1 MPLLARARSQLIL
14 ELDGRLCLSD
24 DSHGPAAVGL
34 NYSRLRTYLR
44 TRNVRS
50 VWYLDLDLTHE
61 PVQPAAN
68 VPVGWWRSGRV
79 TPRLAA
85 DGWLERQEFWG
96 SRT

>member
-1 MPLLARARSQLIL
+1 MPLLPHQLIL
-14 ELDGRLCLSD
+14 ELNGRLCLSD

-34 NYSRLRTYLR
+34 NYGRLRAYLEA
-44 TRNVRS
+44 RNVRC
-50 VWYLDLDLTHE
+50 VWYLDIDLALE
-61 PVQPAAN
+61 PVQPAAD
-68 VPVGWWRSGRV
+68 VPFGQWRSGRA